1 MYGATKKWLPSHPQG
16 RLDCFSLEE
25 LNQKVSELGSRE
37 RGKHGT
43 EWEERRKREDKLR
56 RFAIWW
62 VEIPERTLKIIEKK
76 LLRKEGI
83 MQEGRE
89 KGRDGGMVV
98 LGFKPSV
105 SDSKT
110 LALSI
115 RKTQDYLTNIR
126 DQILCFLYYRLW
138 QDFNWEKKD
147 ITSLHF
153 MHRHKRKM
161 HFLIFSLHI
170 CFLDRKCL
178 NVITLP
184 WLFHMI
190 ICFSNSQ
197 KSLNTFQ
204 QLVWGGESAC
214 FVYSIRSLSNP

>member
-1 MYGATKKWLPSHPQG
+1 MLQSTFHILLINSYNNPVEQLG
-16 RLDCFSLEE
+16 RRQLFLFFSEDNKGSEKLS
-25 LNQKVSELGSRE
+25 LNCG
-37 RGKHGT
+37 GK
-43 EWEERRKREDKLR
+43 
-56 RFAIWW
+56 
-62 VEIPERTLKIIEKK
+62 
-76 LLRKEGI
+76 
-83 MQEGRE
+83 
-89 KGRDGGMVV
+89 VV

-153 MHRHKRKM
+153 MHWHKRKM

-190 ICFSNSQ
+190 ICFRDSQ

-204 QLVWGGESAC
+204 QLVWGGENAC